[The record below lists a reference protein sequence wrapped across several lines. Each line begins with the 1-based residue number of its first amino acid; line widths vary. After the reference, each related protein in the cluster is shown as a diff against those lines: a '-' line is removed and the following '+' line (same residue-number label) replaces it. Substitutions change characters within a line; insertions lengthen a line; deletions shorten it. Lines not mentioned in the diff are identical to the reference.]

1 MHTLRKYSMILMT
14 ILLVA
19 VLAACGQAQTGS
31 QSESG
36 NASTATDNNNEAATS
51 TEAQATIKY
60 KAANGEVDVPSH
72 PKRIVVLADSY
83 YGYFVALGLKPIAT
97 VDHVFT
103 SSMLKGTTD
112 GVTNLGATPKV
123 EEVLALNPDLIV
135 VWDGDANLANYEK
148 VAPTVAIKYGQYT
161 YKQQLQEFGKMTG
174 TEDKA
179 KELAAAWESKINEAK
194 PKVQAAVGDKTVSII
209 QPYAKGVYV
218 MGDRYGRG
226 GEIIYQELGLKGTP
240 MTEQKAIQSGPG
252 YVDISL
258 ENVPDFAGDY
268 IFTSPW
274 GGDGDTTGL
283 ALYNSSLWKNL
294 PAVKAGHVFTIDPIA
309 YYFNDPISM
318 DAQLAFIVKSL
329 TGTAS

>member
-1 MHTLRKYSMILMT
+1 MHTLRNYSMILMT
-14 ILLVA
+14 ILLVS
-19 VLAACGQAQTGS
+19 VLAACGGAQTAS
-31 QSESG
+31 QSGS
-36 NASTATDNNNEAATS
+36 ASTTPANSNEAATS
-51 TEAQATIKY
+51 TEAQPATIKY
-60 KAANGEVDVPSH
+60 TAANGEVEVPNH

-97 VDHVFT
+97 VDHVFS
-103 SSMLKGTTD
+103 SSMLKDTTES
-112 GVTNLGATPKV
+112 VTNLGETPKV

-148 VAPTVAIKYGQYT
+148 VAPTVAIKYGQYN
-161 YKQQLQEFGKMTG
+161 YKEQLQEFGKMTG

-179 KELAAAWESKINEAK
+179 KELAAAWESKIAQAK
-194 PKVQAAVGDKTVSII
+194 PKVQAAVGDKTISII
-209 QPYAKGVYV
+209 QPYAKGVYI
-218 MGDRYGRG
+218 MGDSYGRG

-240 MTEQKAIQSGPG
+240 TTQKEAIDHGPG

-268 IFTSPW
+268 IFTAPW
-274 GGDGDTTGL
+274 GGDSDKSGL

-294 PAVKAGHVFTIDPIA
+294 PAVKAGHVFNIDPIA

-329 TGTAS
+329 TGAAS

>member
-1 MHTLRKYSMILMT
+1 MHTFRNYSMILMT
-14 ILLVA
+14 MLLVV
-19 VLAACGQAQTGS
+19 VLAACGQAQTNS
-31 QSESG
+31 QSG
-36 NASTATDNNNEAATS
+36 NASTAPAGSNEAATS
-51 TEAQATIKY
+51 TEAQPTTIKY
-60 KAANGEVDVPSH
+60 KAANGEVEVPNH

-97 VDHVFT
+97 VDHVFA

-112 GVTNLGATPKV
+112 GMTNLGETPKV

-148 VAPTVAIKYGQYT
+148 VAPTVAIKYGQYN
-161 YKQQLQEFGKMTG
+161 YKEQLQEFGKMTG

-179 KELAAAWESKINEAK
+179 KELASAWESKIAEAK
-194 PKVQAAVGDKTVSII
+194 PKVQAAVGDKTISII
-209 QPYAKGVYV
+209 QPYAKGVYI
-218 MGDRYGRG
+218 MGDSYGRG

-240 MTEQKAIQSGPG
+240 TTQKEAIDNGPG

-268 IFTSPW
+268 IFTAPW
-274 GGDGDTTGL
+274 GGDGDTSGL

-294 PAVKAGHVFTIDPIA
+294 PAVKEKHVFNIDPVA

-329 TGTAS
+329 TGAAS